1 MTDLNAAVE
10 TVVNRCVAVQPGDDV
25 LIVADPDPDRTDI
38 ARALHEGAIRAG
50 GDSVFLLLPPRPER
64 GTEPPPAV
72 AAAFAACDVF
82 LAPCLPSLS
91 HTKARNAATE
101 NGARGAT
108 LPGVEPEMF
117 ARLMSA
123 DFDAMVARS
132 QRVAELLTEADE
144 ARFTC
149 PRGSDFRFDLRGRTG
164 IADDGD
170 LTSRGDFGNLPCGE
184 GFISPANGS
193 GVMVVST
200 VGHLGSAD
208 HEVRLV
214 AEDGRLTE
222 VSGALGE
229 ELLAHLTS
237 YGEDGRHLA
246 ELGVGTN
253 DRARLGGNLL
263 EDEKVLGTVHVAF
276 GASAAIGGTVNVPVH
291 EDSVVVD
298 PTLTIGDTTVI
309 DAGRFLL

>member
-1 MTDLNAAVE
+1 VTDLNPAVE
-10 TVVNRCVAVQPGDDV
+10 TVVSRCVAIRPGENV
-25 LIVADPDPDRTDI
+25 LVVADPDRIDI
-38 ARALHEGAIRAG
+38 GRALHEGAVRAG
-50 GDSVFLLLPPRPER
+50 GDSVLLLLPPRPER
-64 GTEPPPAV
+64 GTEPPPPV
-72 AAAFAACDVF
+72 AGAFAAADVF

-91 HTKARNAATE
+91 HTKARNAATA

-108 LPGVEPEMF
+108 LPGVDAEMF
-117 ARLMSA
+117 GRLMSA
-123 DFDAMVARS
+123 DFDTMATRS
-132 QRVAELLTEADE
+132 ARVAELLTEADE
-144 ARFTC
+144 AHFTC
-149 PRGSDFRFDLRGRTG
+149 PLGSDMRFDLRGRTG
-164 IADDGD
+164 IPDDGR
-170 LTSRGDFGNLPCGE
+170 LIERGAFGNLPCGE
-184 GFISPANGS
+184 GFISPAGGS
-193 GVMVVST
+193 GVFVAAT
-200 VGHLGSAD
+200 VGVLGSAD
-208 HEVRLV
+208 HEVRLTV
-214 AEDGRLTE
+214 EDGRLTD

-298 PTLTIGDTTVI
+298 PTLTVGSTTVI
-309 DAGRFLL
+309 EAGRFVL